1 MKGMIMILSYARTS
15 GTLDARLRMQSGRGM
30 EGDLVWESIPQNPIV
45 AGRQNRGSVK
55 SKEK

>member
-15 GTLDARLRMQSGRGM
+15 GTLNARLRMHSGRGM

-45 AGRQNRGSVK
+45 AG
-55 SKEK
+55 